1 MASSISLQS
10 QGPMYFPRN
19 QRTMKSMHRKHTTII
34 SFQNSLCEHVK
45 KGTIMAKQIST
56 STHGHPSPYSRAF
69 LAIDIAKVFLCL

>member
-1 MASSISLQS
+1 
-10 QGPMYFPRN
+10 
-19 QRTMKSMHRKHTTII
+19 MHRKHTTII
-34 SFQNSLCEHVK
+34 SFQNTLCEHVK